1 MKKILLLLMLLPTVL
16 FSQTR
21 QFRPDKQIYVEANT
35 GVGVTGGKPIIPN
48 FSTKGWR
55 VSDLPFMSLSLGYM
69 YDFGGYSLVDMSAG
83 VSFPDVWTAKFG
95 LGSYYDHGGIENASI
110 ILGVR
115 LNPGM
120 LYAQYHIKAN
130 DLGFFTFCIE
140 MGTGYWGRGEY
151 IHNLNVGWRWPIL
164 SWDKK
169 DKR

>member
-1 MKKILLLLMLLPTVL
+1 MKKILLLLLLLPNVFL
-16 FSQTR
+16 SQTR
-21 QFRPDKQIYVEANT
+21 QFRPDKQIYVEVNT

-55 VSDLPFMSLSLGYM
+55 VSDLPFTSLSLGYM